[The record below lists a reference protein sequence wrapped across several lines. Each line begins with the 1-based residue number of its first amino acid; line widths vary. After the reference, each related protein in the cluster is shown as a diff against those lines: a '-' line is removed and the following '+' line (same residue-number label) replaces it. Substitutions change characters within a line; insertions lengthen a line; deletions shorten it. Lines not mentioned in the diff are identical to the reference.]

1 MPVTSS
7 SVPPSGR
14 NTSKSSADSGSTTHS
29 LPRALTS
36 EPTANAIAISSL
48 LPNLQKP
55 ARLARPGDESRVA
68 GARDADVEQLSFLLD
83 EILAQLR
90 VCLFTQHCR
99 GREIV
104 IRGVNH
110 EDTLEL
116 KSFGTVHGAE
126 ADHRRLRKLLSAQT
140 MPRHAR
146 TFKPRLDHVQQ

>member
-7 SVPPSGR
+7 SVPPNGR

-36 EPTANAIAISSL
+36 EPMANAIAISSL

-55 ARLARPGDESRVA
+55 ARLSYPCHKSRIA
-68 GARDADVEQLSFLLD
+68 CACDADVEQLSFLLS

-90 VCLFTQHCR
+90 VCLFTQYRCR
-99 GREIV
+99 REIV

-116 KSFGTVHGAE
+116 QPFGTVHGAE
-126 ADHRRLRKLLSAQT
+126 ADHRHLRKLLST
-140 MPRHAR
+140 
-146 TFKPRLDHVQQ
+146 